1 MMPYIDEKTR
11 LKLDND
17 IESIVDAIKNI
28 CNANYQNFT
37 EKELSD
43 HQIMNIL
50 GIINY
55 CFTKIIMKSI
65 GNITYNKIAMI
76 TGVLD
81 NVKQEFYRRVVSV
94 YENNKIK
101 SNGDI
106 KEFYKLQ

>member
-1 MMPYIDEKTR
+1 MPYINEKTR
-11 LKLDND
+11 MQLDND
-17 IESIVDAIKNI
+17 IESIVKTIINI
-28 CNANYQNFT
+28 SNTHHQSFD
-37 EKELSD
+37 EKEPND
-43 HQIMNIL
+43 HQILNIL

-81 NVKQEFYRRVVSV
+81 NIKQEFYRRVAHW
-94 YENNKIK
+94 YEDKKIL

-106 KEFYKLQ
+106 KEYKHLH